1 MCVTGIY
8 RKARI
13 SSTRSSARF
22 PYKIDEEAQLPTSLF
37 RSTEL
42 SSGSCSYGVREGTL
56 HTILESMGRI
66 ISVVNQKGGVG
77 KTTTAVNLGAYL
89 AEAGKFV
96 LVIDLDPQANASSG
110 LGIDHSTLE
119 RGIYEAVLGTA
130 RIREIVQ
137 PTAHETLRVA
147 PATSSLAGLNIE
159 LVDMDRREFKLYD
172 ALLEVR
178 NDYDYILIDCPPTL
192 GLITLNGIVAA
203 DEILIPVQAEYY
215 ALEGLGQL
223 LETVSL
229 VKERLR
235 PEIDILGAVLTMYD
249 NRNKLSDDVMQELYK
264 FFPNNIFRSVI
275 PRSVR
280 LAEAPSFGRSI
291 VAFDAASKGAK
302 AYERL
307 AREILDSEIKHL
319 AL

>member
-1 MCVTGIY
+1 MVNIRPIFRPCRGVGRRLNY
-8 RKARI
+8 RRI
-13 SSTRSSARF
+13 KS
-22 PYKIDEEAQLPTSLF
+22 
-37 RSTEL
+37 
-42 SSGSCSYGVREGTL
+42 
-56 HTILESMGRI
+56 HMGRI

-77 KTTTAVNLGAYL
+77 KTTTAINLGAYL

-96 LVIDLDPQANASSG
+96 LIVDLDPQANATSG
-110 LGIDHSTLE
+110 LGVDHRGLE
-119 RGIYEAVLGTA
+119 RGVYEAVLGNVNM
-130 RIREIVQ
+130 RQIVQ
-137 PTAHETLRVA
+137 PTGHETLRIA
-147 PATSSLAGLNIE
+147 PATTALAGLNIE
-159 LVDMDRREFKLYD
+159 LVDMERREFKLYD
-172 ALLEVR
+172 SLLEVR

-223 LETVSL
+223 LETVQL

-235 PEIDILGAVLTMYD
+235 PELDVLGAVLTMYD
-249 NRNKLSDDVMQELYK
+249 NRTKLSDDVLQELYK
-264 FFPNNIFRSVI
+264 YFPNNIFRSVI

-291 VAFDAASKGAK
+291 VHFDISNKGAK

-307 AREILDSEIKHL
+307 AREILDGEMQRFPI
-319 AL
+319 